1 MEVSVLQSN
10 RRSDENRID
19 VGRPLELLD
28 AGGNEFAVGY
38 TRNLSST
45 GIRARFDTT
54 TQPGANVLVRLTLED
69 GVDPVERKALI
80 VWTAPDLYGDG
91 MEVGLRLLRKDEEEN
106 TPATADPGLTPP
118 IVRLTTGQMVELEA
132 GGIGVEAVIS
142 MIGEIDD
149 DGTIQITL
157 SIDNDS
163 GERVSSPDGEMFDE
177 EEWKPHPFKDA
188 YQTISKYAG
197 PVLRVAAAALMVVGG
212 FMAIGAKFVWKKLPV
227 GFTAKME
234 RSWDRIALKRR
245 FDFVFHTVVRFVVRS
260 AERVTALRAS
270 TTARQAK

>member
-28 AGGNEFAVGY
+28 AGGNEFAAGY

-69 GVDPVERKALI
+69 GVDPVERKAQI

-91 MEVGLRLLRKDEEEN
+91 MEVGLRLLGKDEEES
-106 TPATADPGLTPP
+106 TPATAAPGPTPP
-118 IVRLTTGQMVELEA
+118 VRLTMGQTVELET

-163 GERVSSPDGEMFDE
+163 GERVSSRDEEMFDE

-188 YQTISKYAG
+188 YQAISKYAR
-197 PVLRVAAAALMVVGG
+197 PVLRVVTAVLMVVGG
-212 FMAIGAKFVWKKLPV
+212 FIAIGARFVWKKLPV

-234 RSWDRIALKRR
+234 RSWDRIALKQR
-245 FDFVFHTVVRFVVRS
+245 FDFVFRAVVRFVVRS
-260 AERVTALRAS
+260 AERVTALSRS
-270 TTARQAK
+270 

>member
-1 MEVSVLQSN
+1 MLQSN
-10 RRSDENRID
+10 RRTDENRID

-28 AGGNEFAVGY
+28 AGGNEFAAGY

-91 MEVGLRLLRKDEEEN
+91 MEVGLRLLGKDEEEN
-106 TPATADPGLTPP
+106 TPATAAPGQTPP
-118 IVRLTTGQMVELEA
+118 IVRLAMGQTVELEA

-157 SIDNDS
+157 AIDNDS
-163 GERVSSPDGEMFDE
+163 GERVSNCDVEMFDE

-188 YQTISKYAG
+188 YQAISKYAR
-197 PVLRVAAAALMVVGG
+197 PVLRVALAVLMFVGG
-212 FMAIGAKFVWKKLPV
+212 FIAIGAGFIWRKLPV

-245 FDFVFHTVVRFVVRS
+245 FDFVFRAVVRFVVRS
-260 AERVTALRAS
+260 AERVTALSRS
-270 TTARQAK
+270 

>member
-10 RRSDENRID
+10 RRSEENRID

-28 AGGNEFAVGY
+28 AGGNEFATGF

-69 GVDPVERKALI
+69 GVDPVERKAHI

-106 TPATADPGLTPP
+106 TPATETPGPTSP
-118 IVRLTTGQMVELEA
+118 IVRLTTGQTVELEA

-149 DGTIQITL
+149 DGTIQVTL
-157 SIDNDS
+157 SIDNDLQ
-163 GERVSSPDGEMFDE
+163 ERVSDSDAEMFDE

-188 YQTISKYAG
+188 YHKISKYAG

-212 FMAIGAKFVWKKLPV
+212 FIAIGAKFVWKKLPV
-227 GFTAKME
+227 GFTAKIE

-245 FDFVFHTVVRFVVRS
+245 FDFVLRTIVRFVARS
-260 AERVTALRAS
+260 AERVTALSRN
-270 TTARQAK
+270 

>member
-1 MEVSVLQSN
+1 MLQSE

-28 AGGNEFAVGY
+28 ARGNEFATGY

-69 GVDPVERKALI
+69 GVDPVERKASI

-91 MEVGLRLLRKDEEEN
+91 TEVGLRLLEKGEEEN
-106 TPATADPGLTPP
+106 TPATTAPRPPPP
-118 IVRLTTGQMVELEA
+118 IVRLATGQTVELEA
-132 GGIGVEAVIS
+132 GGIEVEAVIS

-177 EEWKPHPFKDA
+177 EEWKPHPFRDA
-188 YQTISKYAG
+188 YQTISKYAR
-197 PVLRVAAAALMVVGG
+197 PVLRVALAVLTVVGG
-212 FMAIGAKFVWKKLPV
+212 FIAIGVKLIWKKLPV

-234 RSWDRIALKRR
+234 RSWDRIAVMRR
-245 FDFVFHTVVRFVVRS
+245 FDFVFRTVIRFVGRS
-260 AERVTALRAS
+260 TERVNALRA
-270 TTARQAK
+270 RQAEK